1 MDWISTTTGCF
12 AVSNA
17 VTKTA
22 IDLNRF
28 VRDVR
33 ESRADLARLSAELH
47 ALDGVLDLLKD
58 DAASAAFPADLALQ
72 TPAVVASSGAL
83 VAELGVI
90 LGGGDRDSSSEKRS
104 RWLAMQQHI
113 AESRSVLEVY
123 RLTLG
128 LALDLVALFSS
139 RYPQP
144 HDDSAPIANANAKDL
159 ARILAEIGHLRIR
172 VRSDLVD
179 DDAIFLLQ
187 NYLNVLQRHAQNA
200 ATEAEAVREPE
211 PEPSRDVEADSAS
224 ETEVAATDNNS
235 VEAVDA
241 AVPGP
246 SFARETAAASP
257 IGKAPDSAV
266 EMMDD
271 EGESETRI
279 QEGEDQSQTQNP
291 SNSLQAPQLPTASS
305 SAYSLPSQRSSSPP
319 PPPPPPPR
327 GRINGPAL
335 LPSCEI
341 NDLMDELRD
350 ELPSRPPTPPPKA
363 VARGSSALGFYPG
376 GPPSNGSSPS
386 SIRPAPN
393 ILTAPLP
400 PTPPAPPPQINLP
413 LRPYPPMAA
422 PMGQLSRSVSNSNM
436 GRRPLN
442 NSNTATTVTT
452 STPPQSNARFG
463 RFLRH
468 IRSASA
474 TTPAELDRRPATATG
489 VANVSAFAPTP
500 LTNIPSNASNSSH
513 SASSNSN
520 GSNGNLAVTD
530 RRASHR
536 FSATFRTPW
545 TVTTMIQGG
554 NNTNDNN
561 SSNNNNG
568 NNNKPSNPPAKS
580 AKKKWSDKADNEPD
594 AVFGVSLRKSIHM
607 AGSSARTHHNGSHG
621 ASRREFPLC
630 IFKCYSFIR
639 SNNGLDTPDI
649 FGGGVPGLS
658 ADDADP
664 ASSLDIV
671 NPDRVRALCEHFST
685 PPLYGADLDDAK
697 LASAIV
703 IESGSGA
710 VLSHRGYSRHDA
722 AALIL
727 QYLEQ
732 LPKPLVP
739 EAVARRWVALSRQ
752 ATLPGSYAKRL
763 DQCIDFWE
771 EALGGIRGPARSL
784 LKLLLNL
791 WGDIADAAERN
802 DMTAERLAGRVL
814 RPLMHIDG
822 GRHETDYMLSLAF
835 VIRKRS
841 EYALLLRG
849 GGRKSNAAFE
859 A

>member
-22 IDLNRF
+22 LDLNRF

-33 ESRADLARLSAELH
+33 ESRADLASLSAELH

-58 DAASAAFPADLALQ
+58 DAASAAFPTDLALQ
-72 TPAVVASSGAL
+72 TPAIVAGSGAL

-104 RWLAMQQHI
+104 RWLLMRQHI
-113 AESRSVLEVY
+113 AESRAVLEVY

-128 LALDLVALFSS
+128 LGLDLVALT
-139 RYPQP
+139 
-144 HDDSAPIANANAKDL
+144 PIANANAKDL
-159 ARILAEIGHLRIR
+159 ARMLAEIGHLRTR
-172 VRSDLVD
+172 VRSDIVD
-179 DDAIFLLQ
+179 EDAIFLLQ
-187 NYLNVLQRHAQNA
+187 TYLNVLQRHAQSA
-200 ATEAEAVREPE
+200 ATEADADHEPE
-211 PEPSRDVEADSAS
+211 PTRESQAGSGSESENEVETQADGNSA
-224 ETEVAATDNNS
+224 
-235 VEAVDA
+235 VEEEVDA
-241 AVPGP
+241 AAGPEP
-246 SFARETAAASP
+246 SFARDEAAASP

-271 EGESETRI
+271 EGENDATPSPLQQSES
-279 QEGEDQSQTQNP
+279 QSQSQSN
-291 SNSLQAPQLPTASS
+291 NSLQTPQLPTASS
-305 SAYSLPSQRSSSPP
+305 SAYSLPPPQRSASPP
-319 PPPPPPPR
+319 LPPPPPPPR

-341 NDLMDELRD
+341 NDLMDELRE

-363 VARGSSALGFYPG
+363 VARGSSALGFYGG
-376 GPPSNGSSPS
+376 GPPSNGSSSPAS
-386 SIRPAPN
+386 VRPVPN
-393 ILTAPLP
+393 MLTAPP
-400 PTPPAPPPQINLP
+400 PRAPPPQMSLQ
-413 LRPYPPMAA
+413 LRPLLPMAA
-422 PMGQLSRSVSNSNM
+422 PAGQLSHSISYSNM
-436 GRRPLN
+436 ARPPANN
-442 NSNTATTVTT
+442 NSNNGNT
-452 STPPQSNARFG
+452 STPPQASSNQGARFG

-474 TTPAELDRRPATATG
+474 TSPAELDRRPATATG
-489 VANVSAFAPTP
+489 IAAVSAFAPTP
-500 LTNIPSNASNSSH
+500 LANIPSNTSNTSQ
-513 SASSNSN
+513 SASSHSN
-520 GSNGNLAVTD
+520 GSNGSSGNLAVAD
-530 RRASHR
+530 RRASRR
-536 FSATFRTPW
+536 FSATFRSPW
-545 TVTTMIQGG
+545 AVTTMIQAGD
-554 NNTNDNN
+554 NTTDNRN
-561 SSNNNNG
+561 SRVAS
-568 NNNKPSNPPAKS
+568 KQ
-580 AKKKWSDKADNEPD
+580 KKKKGSDKTDNEPD
-594 AVFGVSLRKSIHM
+594 AVFGVSLRKSILM
-607 AGSSARTHHNGSHG
+607 AGSSARTHHTGSHG

-630 IFKCYSFIR
+630 IFKCYGFIR

-658 ADDADP
+658 DDGADL
-664 ASSLDIV
+664 ASSLDVV
-671 NPDRVRALCEHFST
+671 NLDRVRALREHFST

-739 EAVARRWVALSRQ
+739 EVMARRWVTLSRQ

-771 EALGGIRGPARSL
+771 EALGGIHGPARSL

-802 DMTAERLAGRVL
+802 DMTAERLAARVL
-814 RPLMHIDG
+814 RPLMHLDG

-835 VIRKRS
+835 IIRKRS